1 VPRKIVK
8 NAKILAKTSFCIYHY
23 VMTYPF
29 QDPALPL
36 KDRVRDLISRLT
48 IEEKTGF
55 IPTRNQP
62 VERLGI
68 PLWFIGAEGAHG
80 FVNREGNNTTFPQTI
95 GLASG
100 WDRELLRKVGEVS
113 GTEARCFYKAR
124 DKRGGLSIWSPT
136 IDLERDPRW
145 GRTEEGYG
153 EDPFLTGEL
162 SSAYVRGVQG
172 DHPFYL
178 RASCGPKHFIANNNE
193 KDRGTCSC
201 SIPPR
206 LLREYY
212 LAPFRAAI
220 EKGKAV
226 SLMTSYNEV
235 NGIPMMLHPMLKEIV
250 KDEWGLEGHIVTDGG
265 DFLQTV
271 WLHNYFEAHS
281 ETLAEALKNGAD
293 SMTDNP
299 EEIMKA
305 VKEALEKKLIDEAEI
320 DRHLEGIFAI
330 RFRLGHFDPPGLC
343 PYESIGEAHFMKGE
357 YRELSREAV
366 RKSIVLLK
374 NESDFLPLRPDKI
387 DGTIAVMGPLADEL
401 HLDWYAGRPV
411 HTCTPLDGLK
421 QLYGERVVYT
431 DCRDIVSF
439 TTEDGKPMILIDVED
454 KEKPENPAKKTFAAG
469 RTGESPARFYMED
482 WGWGVKTF
490 TDVESA
496 LMLEGCYARREVV
509 GPRGAP
515 IPPDAPPYDD
525 SKVTI
530 TATAKNNLQWFGF
543 TMFNVVPQEGG
554 LVCLKTYDNRRVAA
568 QAAETPVI
576 QHDSPL
582 PIAGELFR
590 MKVERDGI
598 AAAIEAAAK
607 AGQVIFFAGN
617 DPMINGREEVDRPSL
632 NLPPRQEELIRRVA
646 GVNQRIVLVLLSG
659 YPYTCKKIAKK
670 IPAIIWM
677 AHGIQETG
685 HGIADIVGGAY
696 SPAGRLPLTW
706 YEDEKQLPSIMEYDI
721 MSGGTTYQYFTGPVL
736 WAFGHGL
743 SYSSFAYSGLKIDK
757 NAAAENET
765 VTVSFKLKNTGS
777 LTAEEVPQMYVT
789 FSGSVFRRPLKT
801 LKGFN
806 RLSLAPGEEQTVSFA
821 LPVKELAIWNS
832 FDSRFMVESGYCAV
846 SIGASSADIRLC
858 GGFEVKGENPLPR
871 KLSGAIYA
879 QGFDDYSACYLHE
892 KRGSGIPAVFN
903 NKDGGWIRFAALDF
917 ADGVSRFCATVQG
930 GYVGRIELRL
940 DAPDGVLAGTVEVPN
955 TGDISFYPLAKTS
968 YRRLPPWG
976 YAECQTEKIC
986 GVHDLYLVFYGKT
999 ALWRFEFKNV

>member
-1 VPRKIVK
+1 
-8 NAKILAKTSFCIYHY
+8 
-23 VMTYPF
+23 MTYPF
-29 QDPALPL
+29 QDPSLPL
-36 KDRVRDLISRLT
+36 KDRVRDLVSRLT

-55 IPTRNQP
+55 IPTRNQA

-100 WDRELLRKVGEVS
+100 WDRELLRKMGEVS
-113 GTEARCFYKAR
+113 GTEARCFYKAKDR
-124 DKRGGLSIWSPT
+124 RGGLSIWSPT

-162 SSAYVRGVQG
+162 SSAYIRGVQG

-178 RASCGPKHFIANNNE
+178 RASCGPKHFLANNNE

-212 LAPFRAAI
+212 LVPFKAAI

-226 SLMTSYNEV
+226 SLMTAYNEV
-235 NGIPMMLHPMLKEIV
+235 NGIPMMLHPMLKETV

-265 DFLQTV
+265 DFLHTV
-271 WLHNYFEAHS
+271 KLHNYFEAHS
-281 ETLAEALKNGAD
+281 ETLAQALKNGAD

-305 VKEALEKKLIDEAEI
+305 VKEALEKKLIDETEL
-320 DRHLEGIFAI
+320 DRHLEGILAI

-343 PYESIGEAHFMKGE
+343 PYESIGEADFMKDE

-374 NESDFLPLRPDKI
+374 NDGDLLPLRPDKI
-387 DGTIAVMGPLADEL
+387 EGTIAVMGPLANEL
-401 HLDWYAGRPV
+401 HLDWYAGRPI
-411 HTCTPLDGLK
+411 HTCSPLDGLK
-421 QLYGERVVYT
+421 ELYGECVIYT

-454 KEKPENPAKKTFAAG
+454 KEKPDEPAKKTFAAG
-469 RTGESPARFYMED
+469 RAGESPARFYMED

-490 TDVESA
+490 TDVESG
-496 LMLEGCYARREVV
+496 LMLEGCYARREVIV
-509 GPRGAP
+509 PR
-515 IPPDAPPYDD
+515 DAPVPPEAIPDYDD
-525 SKVTI
+525 SKITI
-530 TATAKNNLQWFGF
+530 TATAKNNLQWFGY
-543 TMFNVVPQEGG
+543 TLFNVVPQEGG
-554 LVCLKTYDNRRVAA
+554 LVYLKTHDNRRVAA
-568 QAAETPVI
+568 QAAGTPVI

-582 PIAGELFR
+582 PTAGELFR
-590 MKVERDGI
+590 MKVEHDGI
-598 AAAIEAAAK
+598 AAACEAAAK
-607 AGQVIFFAGN
+607 AGQVIFFGGN

-632 NLPPRQEELIRRVA
+632 NLPPRQEELIRRIA
-646 GVNQRIVLVLLSG
+646 GVNKRTVLVLLSG
-659 YPYTCKKIAKK
+659 YPYTCKEAAKK
-670 IPAIIWM
+670 VPAIIWM

-721 MSGGTTYQYFTGPVL
+721 MSGGTTYQYFSGPVL

-743 SYSSFAYSGLKIDK
+743 SYSSFAYSGLTIDK
-757 NAAAENET
+757 GAAAENET
-765 VTVSFKLKNTGS
+765 VTVSFKLKNVGS
-777 LTAEEVPQMYVT
+777 ITAEEVPQMYVT

-806 RLSLAPGEEQTVSFA
+806 RLSLAPGEEQTISFA

-832 FDSRFMVESGYCAV
+832 FNNRFMVESGYCTV

-940 DAPDGVLAGTVEVPN
+940 DAPDGMLAGTVEVPN

-968 YRRLPPWG
+968 YRRLPVWG
-976 YAECQTEKIC
+976 YAECPTEKIC
-986 GVHDLYLVFYGKT
+986 GVHDLYLIFYGKT